1 MSNNENQ
8 KFKNEYEDGSVVITG
23 IGIISPAAES
33 MTDTLE
39 YLKNKKSAIKK
50 LEKND
55 YGTMP
60 VGYGGEIAAEHI
72 SKYKLDPIKFKGFQN
87 YIHCGVIAARNALCD
102 AGLFDA
108 SGRGSWIYGGYEE
121 TMRGAFVSSGVNGN
135 NAEALFEAFSVS
147 GDAGGGLDI
156 AKFASTGAGFIHPKW
171 ILTALSNNLIF
182 FITSEFGLKGDNNNT
197 AFSAAGGAY
206 MLAAAERAIR
216 EGACD
221 MAVVCGADSI
231 VNWQAVDELVKLGIL
246 NDKYACGEAV
256 SMPAY
261 TAGARGALP
270 SEGAAA
276 LVLERKKTAAGRGA
290 RIYAEISGCAQYCE
304 GTGGAPSG
312 GGEGFLKVF
321 EALRGSAKL
330 SEKDNVLLNLN
341 AASIIGWD
349 NAELKGVKILSE
361 KYPETFGKN
370 LKLTGLKPYF
380 GHGFSAS
387 FVMETAVA
395 AAALESGLAYGLPHE
410 TGAPAGLNRLFENDF
425 GGGKPHKSLVITAC
439 IGGNYA
445 GVALEKLQA

>member
-1 MSNNENQ
+1 MSNIENQ
-8 KFKNEYEDGSVVITG
+8 DFKNEDGSAIVITG
-23 IGIISPAAES
+23 IGIISPAADS
-33 MTDTLE
+33 IAATLE
-39 YLKNKKSAIKK
+39 TLKNKKSAIKK

-60 VGYGGEIAAEHI
+60 VGYGGEIAAEYI
-72 SKYKLDPIKFKGFQN
+72 SKYKLDPIKFKGFQS

-147 GDAGGGLDI
+147 GDSGGGLDI
-156 AKFASTGAGFIHPKW
+156 AKFAATGAGFIHPKW

-246 NDKYACGEAV
+246 NDKHEGGAAV

-261 TAGARGALP
+261 TAGALGALP

-312 GGEGFLKVF
+312 GAEGFVKVF
-321 EALRGSAKL
+321 EALHRSAKL
-330 SEKDNVLLNLN
+330 TENDNILLNLN
-341 AASIIGWD
+341 AASISGWD
-349 NAELKGVKILSE
+349 NAELKGLEILSE

-370 LKLTGLKPYF
+370 IKLTGLKPYF
-380 GHGFSAS
+380 GHTFSAS

-425 GGGKPHKSLVITAC
+425 GGGKSDKSMVITAC

>member
-1 MSNNENQ
+1 MSNNQNQ
-8 KFKNEYEDGSVVITG
+8 KFKNEDGSAVVITG
-23 IGIISPAAES
+23 LGIISPAADS
-33 MTDTLE
+33 MSATLE
-39 YLKNKKSAIKK
+39 AIKNKKSAIKK

-60 VGYGGEIAAEHI
+60 VECGGEIAAEYI

-87 YIHCGVIAARNALCD
+87 YIHYGVIAARNALCD

-108 SGRGSWIYGGYEE
+108 SGRGSWLYGGYDE

-147 GDAGGGLDI
+147 GGADGGLDI

-246 NDKYACGEAV
+246 NDKKSGGAAV

-261 TAGARGALP
+261 TENALGALP

-276 LVLERKKTAAGRGA
+276 VVLERKKTAAGRGA

-312 GGEGFLKVF
+312 GAEGFVKVF
-321 EALRGSAKL
+321 EALRKSAKL
-330 SEKDNVLLNLN
+330 TEKDNVLVNLN
-341 AASIIGWD
+341 AVSISGWD
-349 NAELKGVKILSE
+349 AAELRGVEILSG

-370 LKLTGLKPYF
+370 LKLTGLKPYL
-380 GHGFSAS
+380 GHSFSAS

-395 AAALESGLAYGLPHE
+395 AAALDSGRAYGLPHQ
-410 TGAPAGLNRLFENDF
+410 TAAAAGLNRLFENDF
-425 GGGKPHKSLVITAC
+425 GAEKPHKSLIITAC
-439 IGGNYA
+439 VGGSYA